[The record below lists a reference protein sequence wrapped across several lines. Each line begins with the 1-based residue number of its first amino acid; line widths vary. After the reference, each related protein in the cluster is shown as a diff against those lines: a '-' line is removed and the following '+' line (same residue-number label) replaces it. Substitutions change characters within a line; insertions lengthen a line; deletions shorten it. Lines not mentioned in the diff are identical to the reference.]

1 MTATTVGNTCK
12 QLKQGNYWRKP
23 TGKEKWKGIAETGVL
38 AFQER
43 SQLSPRRLSQEHP
56 DSRDSSQTIPL
67 PFQYLSWKMRLILP
81 LD

>member
-1 MTATTVGNTCK
+1 MTATTVGHTCT

-43 SQLSPRRLSQEHP
+43 SQLSPRCL
-56 DSRDSSQTIPL
+56 
-67 PFQYLSWKMRLILP
+67 
-81 LD
+81 